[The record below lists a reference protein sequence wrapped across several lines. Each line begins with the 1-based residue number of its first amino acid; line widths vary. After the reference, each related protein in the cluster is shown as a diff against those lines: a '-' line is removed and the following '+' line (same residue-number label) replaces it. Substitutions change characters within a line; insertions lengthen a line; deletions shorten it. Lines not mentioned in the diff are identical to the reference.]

1 VPKLVITFFGLGLLP
16 VAPGTWG
23 SAGAV
28 AVWLGLWFLS
38 TAAGVPRAGLEF
50 GVAALTLLACAGT
63 VRWGPW
69 AVQTYGRPD
78 PRPCVSDEAAG
89 QWLAL
94 LWMPAA
100 SGPQAI
106 GMAAVQFVLFR
117 FFDIVKVPP
126 ARQLERLSGGW
137 GILMDDLAAAVQAGI
152 VGQVLF
158 RVVWPLGN

>member
-1 VPKLVITFFGLGLLP
+1 MPKLVITFFGLGLLP
-16 VAPGTWG
+16 IAPGTWG

-28 AVWLGLWFLS
+28 AIWVGLWLMC
-38 TAAGVPRAGLEF
+38 TVAGVPRAAFELGVVGLT
-50 GVAALTLLACAGT
+50 VLACAGT

-69 AVQTYGRPD
+69 AVQAYGRPD
-78 PRPCVSDEAAG
+78 PGQCVSDEAAG

-100 SGPQAI
+100 SGPQAFI
-106 GMAAVQFVLFR
+106 VAGVQFVLFR

-152 VGQVLF
+152 VGQILF